1 MNSRIIETNKAGLH
15 MSFTPNDLLKIYVP
29 FACRTDAAKHVAVSH
44 LGRDARLVLTDA
56 GEHSG
61 DDVVGSCGAGKVIRR

>member
-1 MNSRIIETNKAGLH
+1 
-15 MSFTPNDLLKIYVP
+15 MSNAADQIDAAAV
-29 FACRTDAAKHVAVSH
+29 CRTDAAKHVAVSH
-44 LGRDARLVLTDA
+44 LGRDARLVLTYA